1 MLPSVLEVVEALVV
15 LYRNGEA
22 FVEERRD
29 VGCQKHAL
37 KRTGQKGIVVCL
49 STVNRL
55 QSGKLDNMHC
65 AR

>member
-49 STVNRL
+49 STVN
-55 QSGKLDNMHC
+55 SSHSSKLDNMHC

>member
-15 LYRNGEA
+15 LYRNGQA

-37 KRTGQKGIVVCL
+37 KRTGQKGIVVRL

-55 QSGKLDNMHC
+55 QSSKLDNMYC